1 VSVHHYIAC
10 DLGAE
15 SGRVMLGNL
24 DEGRLTLEEIH
35 RFQNGPI
42 EVSSSLRWDVRRI
55 FEELKIGLGKVARRG
70 VPISSVSC
78 DSWGVDYVLLN
89 QNGHVL
95 REPFH
100 YRDKRT
106 DGALERAF
114 ATVPAEEIFRETG
127 IQSMSINTLYQL
139 LVDLEQRP
147 SVFRSASRFLN
158 IGDYFNF
165 LFSGVAKAEE
175 SLASTSQ
182 VYNPRHRQWSS
193 KLIEEFGL
201 PSHIFPPLVPSGT
214 ILGRLLDSVA
224 AETGLNDAQ
233 VVASCSHDTEA
244 AVGAV
249 PAEGDEWAYLSSGTW
264 SLLGVENP
272 EPIIN
277 EGARECNFSNE
288 LSHGGTICFLKNIPG
303 LWIVQECRRAW
314 ARAGK
319 EYSYEQ
325 LTRMAEAATPM
336 LSFIDPMDASFVGPD
351 DMPSNVASYC
361 RKSNQRVPL
370 TFGEIIRCVLES
382 LALCYRR
389 TFDQLERLTGRRLS
403 TLHIVGG
410 GSKNQLLNQ
419 LTANSTGRT
428 VLAGPVECSAI
439 GNVLVQAIALGHVPS
454 LGAAREIVRHSFSLV
469 HYEPADEM
477 LWEEAGDRFK
487 LEVLA
492 KGNPHE

>member
-1 VSVHHYIAC
+1 VSVYHYIAC

-24 DEGRLTLEEIH
+24 DEDRLTFEETH

-42 EVSSSLRWDVRRI
+42 EVSGSLRWDVGRI
-55 FEELKIGLGKVARRG
+55 FDELKAGLCKVAERG
-70 VPISSVSC
+70 IPISSLSC
-78 DSWGVDYVLLN
+78 DSWGVDYVLLDE
-89 QNGHVL
+89 NGHVL
-95 REPFH
+95 TEPFH

-106 DGALERAF
+106 DGALARAF
-114 ATVPAEEIFRETG
+114 ATVSAEEVFAETG

-139 LVDLEQRP
+139 LADLEQRP
-147 SVFRSASRFLN
+147 SVLGSASRFLN
-158 IGDYFNF
+158 IGDYFNY

-182 VYNPRHRQWSS
+182 VYDPQHRRWSS
-193 KLIEEFGL
+193 RLIEEFGL
-201 PSHIFPPLVPSGT
+201 PSRIFPSVVPSGT
-214 ILGRLLDSVA
+214 ILGELLDSVE
-224 AETGLNDAQ
+224 AETGLYDAQ

-244 AVGAV
+244 AAAAV
-249 PAEGDEWAYLSSGTW
+249 PAEGNEWAYLSSGTW
-264 SLLGVENP
+264 SLFGVENQ

-277 EGARECNFSNE
+277 EGARESDFSNE
-288 LSHGGTICFLKNIPG
+288 LGYAGSICFLKNIPG

-314 ARAGK
+314 ARDGT

-325 LTRMAEAATPM
+325 LTQMAEAATPM
-336 LSFIDPMDASFVGPD
+336 LSFIDPMDASFASPD
-351 DMPSNVASYC
+351 DMPSEVASYC

-370 TFGEIIRCVLES
+370 TLGEIIRCVLES

-389 TFDQLERLTGRRLS
+389 TFDQLERVTGRRLV

-410 GSKNQLLNQ
+410 GSKNRLLNQ
-419 LTANSTGRT
+419 LTADSTGCT

-439 GNVLVQAIALGHVPS
+439 GNVLIQAIALGHVRS
-454 LGAAREIVRHSFSLV
+454 LGAAREIVRRSFPLAY
-469 HYEPADEM
+469 YEPVDER

-487 LEVLA
+487 FEVLA
-492 KGNPHE
+492 KDNPHE